1 MICFK
6 VKTEKKNMLAL
17 DISPHVL
24 KKACIIAGS
33 LNSWIY
39 NTLYFQTDSVR
50 HRPRDFAGEK
60 CNFWACLSEW
70 RRKTNPAGGL
80 DLSEKQIF
88 SVTYSGN

>member
-1 MICFK
+1 
-6 VKTEKKNMLAL
+6 MLAL
-17 DISPHVL
+17 DITPIVL
-24 KKACIIAGS
+24 KKTCIIACS
-33 LNSWIY
+33 LKSWFYI
-39 NTLYFQTDSVR
+39 TLYFQNNSVR

-70 RRKTNPAGGL
+70 RKKTNLAGGL